1 VGDVV
6 KQLHEY
12 FQQQKAKIPEVLKPI
27 YIVQQGLEV
36 DTPIPQGARV
46 FFEGFESTKVTGDGT
61 VGIAVW
67 MEGQDEFSVEQFWQ
81 NRYQGC
87 LS

>member
-1 VGDVV
+1 
-6 KQLHEY
+6 
-12 FQQQKAKIPEVLKPI
+12 
-27 YIVQQGLEV
+27 LEV

-61 VGIAVW
+61 VDIAIW
-67 MEGQDEFSVEQFWQ
+67 LQDQDEFSVEQFWQ
-81 NRYQGC
+81 NRYQDC